1 MTLSAAHIAR
11 LVDLVRVRFPGWSSF
26 SDPRLEQDEIL
37 YKLKASAKAKEQLDA
52 TVFRRLLEE
61 RDYVELLK
69 RVNAAASVNNLLYT
83 AVPAQGDL
91 GVLQRPELDH
101 PSFFSE
107 MYQLL
112 YGDGLSPERLG
123 RFVDYLRERQLPAKW
138 TFPTYFLFLV
148 HPDQDL
154 FVKPRTFRRLLE
166 RLGMPG
172 MLPATPSAGGYSFVL
187 GLAESIRQGLA
198 DFGPRDMIDLHSAMW
213 VAGNVEE
220 GPKPEPTPEGEQ
232 VRTPPRRYWLL
243 AAGEQGRMWA
253 DYQANGIATIGWD
266 YLGDLRQY
274 PDQAAIAQAIS
285 ARPGREGYPTNDSL
299 ACYQF
304 LHDMR
309 EGDAIIVKKG
319 LRTVLGYGIVSS
331 GYEHDPSRREYQQV
345 RKTQWLAAGEWTLPD
360 HLQLPSKTLTDV
372 TEVSELLEYLLP
384 LLTQGTS
391 APPAEPTLQPAYSVE
406 QCAADTGLSL
416 DTLTAWLEAIER
428 KRQAIVY
435 GPPGTGKTWTAS
447 HLARHLVER
456 SDGFTDLVQ
465 FHPSYAYEDF
475 IQGIRPESA
484 PDGTVRY
491 PLRPGRFLEFCARAN
506 QRSGRCVLIVDEIN
520 RGNLS
525 RILGE
530 LMFLLE
536 YRDHDIPLAGGG
548 RFRIPANVR
557 LIGTMNTADRSI
569 ALVDHALRR
578 RFAFLPLYPDY
589 ELLTRY
595 HRDDGVAVEALVG
608 VLKEVNEMIADPHY
622 AVGVSYFL
630 TPELSASL
638 ENVWRMEIEPYLE
651 EQFFDRRQ
659 RMERFRWENIRDR
672 LRS

>member
-1 MTLSAAHIAR
+1 MTLSPAHIGR
-11 LVDLVRVRFPGWSSF
+11 LVELVRIRFPGWASF
-26 SDPRLEQDEIL
+26 SDTRFEQDEIL
-37 YKLKASAKAKEQLDA
+37 YKRKASAKAKEQLDPV
-52 TVFRRLLEE
+52 VFSRLLEQG
-61 RDYVELLK
+61 DYAELLK
-69 RVNAAASVNNLLYT
+69 RTSAAASGNNLLYN

-107 MYQLL
+107 MYHLL
-112 YGDGLSPERLG
+112 YGEGASPVRLG
-123 RFVDYLRERQLPAKW
+123 RFLDYLRERQLPDKW

-154 FVKPRTFRRLLE
+154 FVKPRALRQLLE

-172 MLPATPSAGGYSFVL
+172 MLPASPSAGAYAYIL
-187 GLAESIRQGLA
+187 GLTDSIRQGLA

-213 VAGNVEE
+213 VAGTVEE
-220 GPKPEPTPEGEQ
+220 KPKPPEKREPKPTQ
-232 VRTPPRRYWLL
+232 RYWLL

-253 DYQANGIATIGWD
+253 DYQANGVATIGWD

-274 PDQAAIAQAIS
+274 QDQESIAQAIK
-285 ARPGREGYPTNDSL
+285 AHTGREGYPINDSL

-304 LHDMR
+304 LHEMR
-309 EGDAIIVKKG
+309 EGDAVIVKKG
-319 LRTVLGYGIVSS
+319 LLTVLGYGIVTS
-331 GYEHDPSRREYQQV
+331 GYRHDPSRREYRQV
-345 RKTQWLAAGEWTLPD
+345 REVKWLAAGEWTLPD
-360 HLQLPSKTLTDV
+360 RLQLPSKTLTDV
-372 TEVSELLEYLLP
+372 TEESELLNYLLP
-384 LLTQGTS
+384 LLGE
-391 APPAEPTLQPAYSVE
+391 APPVEATLQPAYSLE
-406 QCAADTGLSL
+406 DCAADTGLSL
-416 DTLTAWLEAIER
+416 GTLTAWIKAIER
-428 KRQAIVY
+428 KGQAIVY
-435 GPPGTGKTWTAS
+435 GPPGTGKTWTAN

-456 SDGFTDLVQ
+456 SDGFTELVQ

-491 PLRPGRFLEFCARAN
+491 PLRPGRFLEFCKSARG
-506 QRSGRCVLIVDEIN
+506 RSGRCVLIVDEIN

-589 ELLTRY
+589 ELLARY
-595 HRDDGVAVEALVG
+595 HGGDGVAVDALVG
-608 VLKEVNEMIADPHY
+608 LLKEVNELIADPHY

-638 ENVWRMEIEPYLE
+638 ENIWRMEIEPYLE

-659 RMERFRWENIRDR
+659 RMERFRWENIRAR
-672 LRS
+672 LGS